1 MHLLVRAIR
10 QEAEDI
16 LSLELATPGAQ
27 PLPAY
32 TPGAHIDLHLAA
44 DCTRSYSLVR
54 PYAEG
59 APYVVAVHKAPTSRG
74 GSRYVHEQLR
84 AGTSMEVGGP
94 RNSFALVE
102 DAPLSVFIAGGI
114 GITPL
119 WCMAQRLQALGRP
132 WQLVYAARSRRK
144 CAYLREIEAVAAA
157 HPGRV
162 RLHID
167 EEHGAAAL
175 DLQAVL
181 AGVPREAH
189 LYCCGPAP
197 MLAAFEQASAGRP
210 PQQVHVEYFSARQA
224 AAAEGGF
231 DVVLARSDR
240 RVRVGAGQTILGAL
254 LDAGMN
260 VMHACRE
267 GVCGA
272 CQTAVLAGVPD
283 HRDAYLSPQERQ
295 GGRTMLICCSGS
307 AAGELVLDL

>member
-1 MHLLVRAIR
+1 
-10 QEAEDI
+10 
-16 LSLELATPGAQ
+16 
-27 PLPAY
+27 
-32 TPGAHIDLHLAA
+32 
-44 DCTRSYSLVR
+44 
-54 PYAEG
+54 
-59 APYVVAVHKAPTSRG
+59 
-74 GSRYVHEQLR
+74 
-84 AGTSMEVGGP
+84 
-94 RNSFALVE
+94 
-102 DAPLSVFIAGGI
+102 
-114 GITPL
+114 
-119 WCMAQRLQALGRP
+119 
-132 WQLVYAARSRRK
+132 
-144 CAYLREIEAVAAA
+144 
-157 HPGRV
+157 
-162 RLHID
+162 
-167 EEHGAAAL
+167 
-175 DLQAVL
+175 
-181 AGVPREAH
+181 
-189 LYCCGPAP
+189 